1 MNTSF
6 QPTKFGISPRGHC
19 PRPSQSGVALLIVMI
34 SIFVLTMLALG
45 FAYSMKVETRLAAN
59 SNNEVELQ
67 WLGRSGVEYARWIL
81 AQQLNIPQEPYDA
94 LNQVW
99 AGGSGGMWTS
109 NSPLENVQSEVQ
121 LGHGSFK
128 WKIIDLERKFNINT
142 ADEVLLQQAFTHMG
156 LDAGDTAPLI
166 GSILN
171 WTAAGN
177 NVHHLQGADP
187 KYYESLEPPYQA
199 KNGPID
205 DITELLL
212 IRGVAPE
219 LYWGGAAT
227 NHTAGTLQKRL
238 GGPLGPQPNEPIFT
252 AGLVDLF
259 TPVSSGKI
267 NINTCSAEVL
277 EIIPPGID
285 PLIAEAIVAARSG
298 EDDGSGLMG
307 PYRSVA
313 QVSRVPEVTPIVAR
327 QIAQY
332 CDVRSRTFE
341 VHVDATVAG
350 YTRRFIALLGRNSP
364 RDVQVLSFYWETPGV
379 NRD

>member
-1 MNTSF
+1 MKTSF
-6 QPTKFGISPRGHC
+6 QQIGLRGDARGH
-19 PRPSQSGVALLIVMI
+19 PRARQSGVALLIVMI

-67 WLGRSGVEYARWIL
+67 WLGRSGVEYARWVL
-81 AQQLNIPQEPYDA
+81 AQQMNIPQEPYDA

-99 AGGSGGMWTS
+99 AGGPGGMWTS
-109 NSPLENVQSEVQ
+109 NSPLANVQSEVQ

-177 NVHHLQGADP
+177 NIHHLQGADP
-187 KYYESLEPPYQA
+187 KYYESLDPSYEA

-212 IRGVAPE
+212 IRGVTPE

-227 NHTAGTLQKRL
+227 NHALAAFQRHP
-238 GGPLGPQPNEPIFT
+238 GGSLGPQPNEPVFT

-285 PLIAEAIVAARSG
+285 PLIAEAIVAARAG
-298 EDDGSGLMG
+298 EDDGTGLMG
-307 PYRSVA
+307 PYRGVG

-364 RDVQVLSFYWETPGV
+364 RDVQVLSFYWETPGA